1 MVLQQLIVDVS
12 VDMATTGKPLEKFDD
27 LTCKIGCFCN
37 HLIWN
42 LVQIQVHT
50 ESLNCTNV
58 CSLVISFCS
67 WSHCHMLAWVLIE
80 LPIIKGNEDPLY
92 DTHYARPLQQT
103 VLLMRTI
110 LKCQALRLLMHSSHS
125 CVHHSW
131 QGITWVY
138 VRFGDLSP
146 AIASVFRNHF
156 RIIHCRDSHRKFL
169 EIEKNVVSCSCQNY
183 FQI

>member
-1 MVLQQLIVDVS
+1 MILLAKLD
-12 VDMATTGKPLEKFDD
+12 
-27 LTCKIGCFCN
+27 CFCN

-42 LVQIQVHT
+42 LVHIQVHI
-50 ESLNCTNV
+50 ESLNCTIV
-58 CSLVISFCS
+58 CSLIISFCS

-92 DTHYARPLQQT
+92 VTHYARQLQQT

-110 LKCQALRLLMHSSHS
+110 LKPQALWLLMHSHS

-138 VRFGDLSP
+138 VGFGDLSP
-146 AIASVFRNHF
+146 AMASVFRHHF
-156 RIIHCRDSHRKFL
+156 HIIHCQDSHRKFL
-169 EIEKNVVSCSCQNY
+169 EIEKNVV
-183 FQI
+183 